1 MLGMR
6 IGIALILGAAGAI
19 LRFAV
24 EPSLRV
30 AGTFVNW
37 DIVGDILMVAGIVG
51 ILFSILAMA
60 TASRRTTTTVGT
72 TPGEA

>member
-1 MLGMR
+1 MR
-6 IGIALILGAAGAI
+6 IGTALILGAVGAI

-24 EPSLRV
+24 EPRSHI

-51 ILFSILAMA
+51 LLAGIVWMA
-60 TASRRTTTTVGT
+60 AANRHISSNT
-72 TPGEA
+72 TPREG

>member
-1 MLGMR
+1 MK

-37 DIVGDILMVAGIVG
+37 DITGDILMVVGIVG
-51 ILFSILAMA
+51 VLASMAAMA
-60 TASRRTTTTVGT
+60 ASSRRTTTTVGT
-72 TPGEA
+72 TPGEV

>member
-1 MLGMR
+1 MK

-30 AGTFVNW
+30 AGTLVNW

-51 ILFSILAMA
+51 ILAGILTIAA
-60 TASRRTTTTVGT
+60 ANRRTTTTVGT
-72 TPGEA
+72 TPGEV